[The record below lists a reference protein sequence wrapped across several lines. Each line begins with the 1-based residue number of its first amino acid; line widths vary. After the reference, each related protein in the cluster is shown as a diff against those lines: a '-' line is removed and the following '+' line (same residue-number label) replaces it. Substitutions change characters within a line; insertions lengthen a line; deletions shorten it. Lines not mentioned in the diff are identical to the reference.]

1 MVTRVAVI
9 GAGGMGSW
17 FARYFKSRGHSL
29 TVSDRDRR
37 KAQRLASRIRARY
50 TSSNVEAARG
60 SDIVILAT
68 PANVVSDTVKQIL
81 PALRRNALLLDICAV
96 KSAVIPALRLAE
108 RRGVRVASIHP
119 MFGPLAR
126 GVRKKLIIIIRTG
139 KDRRGMKTVERLFDG
154 ARVLSAEPDAHDR
167 QMALTLAL
175 PHFLNMV
182 FAMVISKRRSF
193 AEIRKFAGR
202 TFNLQMLLA
211 ETVASEPETTADIQ
225 IMNKEFA
232 IILQGLQRDIRSLY
246 QIVKR
251 GDRAELVG
259 RYERIRQRLSV
270 DPKFDAARRTFEK
283 VCETSSAISGR

>member
-1 MVTRVAVI
+1 MTRVAVI

-17 FARYFKSRGHSL
+17 FARYFKSRGDSL
-29 TVSDRDRR
+29 IVSDRDQR
-37 KAQRLASRIRARY
+37 KAMRLASRIGARCA
-50 TSSNVEAARG
+50 SSNMEAARG
-60 SDIVILAT
+60 RDIIILAT
-68 PANVVSDTVKQIL
+68 PANVVSDTVKEIL

-96 KSAVIPALRLAE
+96 KSVVIPALRLAE
-108 RRGVRVASIHP
+108 RRGVKVASIHP

-126 GVRKKLIIIIRTG
+126 DVRKRLIILVRTG
-139 KDRRGMKTVERLFDG
+139 KDRRGMKTVKRLFDG
-154 ARVLSAEPDAHDR
+154 ARIFSAEPEAHDR

-182 FAMVISKRRSF
+182 FAMVISKRGSL

-225 IMNKEFA
+225 IMNKDFA
-232 IILQGLQRDIRSLY
+232 IILRDLQRDIRSLY
-246 QIVKR
+246 RIVKR
-251 GDRAELVG
+251 GDRAELVA

-270 DPKFDAARRTFEK
+270 DPEFDAARGTFEK
-283 VCETSSAISGR
+283 VCEMSSAISRR

>member
-17 FARYFKSRGHSL
+17 FARYFKSRGGSVI
-29 TVSDRDRR
+29 VSDRDRR
-37 KAQRLASRIRARY
+37 KAQRLASKIRARHA
-50 TSSNVEAARG
+50 SSNMEAARG
-60 SDIVILAT
+60 SDIIILAT
-68 PANVVSDTVKQIL
+68 PANVVSHIVKEIL
-81 PALRRNALLLDICAV
+81 PALRRNALLLDVCAV

-108 RRGVRVASIHP
+108 RRGVKVASIHP

-126 GVRKKLIIIIRTG
+126 RVRKKLIIIVRTG
-139 KDRRGMKTVERLFDG
+139 KDRRGMKTVKRLFRG
-154 ARVLSAEPDAHDR
+154 ARIFSAEPGAHDR

-182 FAMVISKRRSF
+182 FAMTISKSGSI
-193 AEIRKFAGR
+193 AEVRKFAGR

-225 IMNKEFA
+225 IMNEDFE
-232 IILQGLQRDIRSLY
+232 IILRGLQRDIRSLY

-251 GDRAELVG
+251 GDRAELVA
-259 RYERIRQRLSV
+259 RYERIRQRISV
-270 DPKFDAARRTFEK
+270 DPKFDEARGTFEK
-283 VCETSSAISGR
+283 ICEMSHAISRR

>member
-17 FARYFKSRGHSL
+17 FARYFKSRGGSL
-29 TVSDRDRR
+29 IVSDRDRG

-50 TSSNVEAARG
+50 ASSNMEAARG
-60 SDIVILAT
+60 SDIIILAT
-68 PANVVSDTVKQIL
+68 PVNVVSDTVKEIL

-108 RRGVRVASIHP
+108 RRGVKVASIHP
-119 MFGPLAR
+119 MFGSLAR
-126 GVRKKLIIIIRTG
+126 GMRKKLIIIVRTG
-139 KDRRGMKTVERLFDG
+139 KDRRGMKTVRRLFRG
-154 ARVLSAEPDAHDR
+154 ARIFSAEAETHDR

-175 PHFLNMV
+175 THFLNMV
-182 FAMVISKRRSF
+182 FAMVISRRGSI
-193 AEIRKFAGR
+193 AEVRKFAGR

-225 IMNKEFA
+225 IMNEDFE
-232 IILQGLQRDIRSLY
+232 IILRGLQRDIRSLY

-251 GDRAELVG
+251 GDRAELVA

-270 DPKFDAARRTFEK
+270 DPAFHAARGTFEK
-283 VCETSSAISGR
+283 VCEMSPAISGR